1 MTNGSAKLAAFD
13 AAFGHCPLI
22 AILRGLKPDEA
33 VAVGE
38 ALVLA
43 GVEVLEVP
51 LNSPD
56 PFASIASLAKA
67 LAGRAVV
74 GAGTVLKP
82 DDVDRLAE
90 AGGTLVVSPN
100 CSPDVIRRTK
110 ALGLVSAP
118 GVMTPSE
125 AFLALDAGADV
136 LKLFPG
142 ELVGPAGAKAMAAV
156 LPKGVRLVMVGGV
169 TADGLGAY
177 KGGPVSGFGIGSAL
191 FTPGLSAAEVG
202 GRAAKFVAAWKASQA
217 G

>member
-1 MTNGSAKLAAFD
+1 MTDSSATLGAFEAAF
-13 AAFGHCPLI
+13 ARCPLI

-33 VAVGE
+33 LAVGE
-38 ALVLA
+38 ALVGA
-43 GVEVLEVP
+43 GIGVLEVP
-51 LNSPD
+51 LNSPE
-56 PFASIASLAKA
+56 PFDSIGHLSRA

-82 DDVDRLAE
+82 ADVDRLAE
-90 AGGTLVVSPN
+90 VGGTLVVSPN

-118 GVMTPSE
+118 GVMTPTE
-125 AFLALDAGADV
+125 AFTALDAGADV

-156 LPKGVRLVMVGGV
+156 LPKGVRIVMVGGV

-177 KGGPVSGFGIGSAL
+177 KGGPVAGFGIGSAL
-191 FTPGLSAAEVG
+191 FSPGVTAEEVER
-202 GRAAKFVAAWKASQA
+202 RARKFVAAWAAAQA

>member
-1 MTNGSAKLAAFD
+1 MSHGAAAPSAFD
-13 AAFGHCPLI
+13 AAFARCPII

-33 VAVGE
+33 LAVGE
-38 ALVLA
+38 ALVGA
-43 GVEVLEVP
+43 GIGMLEVP

-56 PFASIASLAKA
+56 PFDSIAQLARG

-74 GAGTVLKP
+74 GAGTVLMP
-82 DDVDRLAE
+82 ADVDRLAA

-118 GVMTPSE
+118 GVMTPTE
-125 AFLALDAGADV
+125 AFAALDAGADL

-142 ELVGPAGAKAMAAV
+142 ELIGPSGAKAMAAV
-156 LPKGVRLVMVGGV
+156 LPKGVRIVMVGGV

-177 KGGPVSGFGIGSAL
+177 KGGPVAGFGIGSAL
-191 FTPGLSAAEVG
+191 FSPGLSADEVG
-202 GRAAKFVAAWKASQA
+202 QRAGKFVAAWKASQA